1 MEKILAKVESVN
13 LGSKDDLGKEPC
25 AFLQAELDGFVG
37 DRHRS
42 FSRQAWAG
50 DKQAEGTKRRNE
62 RQWSVVSV
70 EELAEIQ
77 QTMDLKEPLT
87 AASLGANIC
96 LVGVPH
102 LSRLPKGTTLIFPSG
117 AELEVMEYNTPCL
130 EMGQKLSKIYTT
142 SSGQPVRDTA
152 FSKAAKYCRGV
163 VGVVEVAGIIN
174 AGDDV
179 TIKLYAP
186 PKWITRLS
194 KTESPLN

>member
-1 MEKILAKVESVN
+1 MEKILAKVLSLN
-13 LGSKDDLGKEPC
+13 LGSQDDLGKEPC
-25 AFLQAELDGFVG
+25 AFLQAELDGFIG

-42 FSRQAWAG
+42 YSRQTWVG

-62 RQWSVVSV
+62 RQWSAVSA

-77 QTMDLKEPLT
+77 QKMDLKEPLT

-96 LVGVPH
+96 LAGVPH

-117 AELEVMEYNTPCL
+117 AELEVSEYNTPCL
-130 EMGQKLSKIYTT
+130 EMGKKLSKIHTT
-142 SSGQPVRDTA
+142 SSGQPVRDTV

-179 TIKLYAP
+179 TIKLYSP

-194 KTESPLN
+194 KTENST